1 MGGLDRGAGLL
12 RRLVNS
18 VRNLSPLEV
27 RVSLVGEITCKQK
40 VGKYIIHTYLLL
52 SRETSF
58 DVDNL
63 RARLAKFL
71 EGSLCLFSSTLKR
84 ILN

>member
-1 MGGLDRGAGLL
+1 MGSLDRGAGLL

-40 VGKYIIHTYLLL
+40 GERYITYLLL